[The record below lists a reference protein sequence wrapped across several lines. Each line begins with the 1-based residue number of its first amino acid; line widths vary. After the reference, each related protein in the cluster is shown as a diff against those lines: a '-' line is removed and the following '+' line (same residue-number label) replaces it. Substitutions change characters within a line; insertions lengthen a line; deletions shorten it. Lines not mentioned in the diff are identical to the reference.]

1 MSGSHL
7 VILAIILLV
16 LFLGPRSLPQLGRG
30 LGDAIRGF
38 KKGLAGE
45 DEGEID
51 VTESAREKLEATQ
64 AREAQKRAERE
75 RNKV

>member
-7 VILAIILLV
+7 VILGIIFLV
-16 LFLGPRSLPQLGRG
+16 LFMGPRSLPQLGRG

-45 DEGEID
+45 DDSEID
-51 VTESAREKLEATQ
+51 VTDSAKEKLSAAAAAEARKQ
-64 AREAQKRAERE
+64 AERE
-75 RNKV
+75 RNKI

>member
-7 VILAIILLV
+7 VILAIIFLV
-16 LFLGPRSLPQLGRG
+16 LFMGPRSLPQLGRG

-45 DEGEID
+45 DDSEID
-51 VTESAREKLEATQ
+51 ITDSAKEKLSASAAAEARKQ
-64 AREAQKRAERE
+64 AERE
-75 RNKV
+75 KNKV